1 MASATLAVAT
11 AVALTACGG
20 RPADPAAP
28 SGSHWVTVPR
38 SHVVLSVPNSWEALD
53 TAALDPSD
61 QAGSDRLAEV
71 AKRTHVEMDELRQQL
86 RQLDLVLAGPA
97 GTSSQVTFDMQGI
110 DTLPTDGE
118 IYQQLAPV
126 AAGRVDIR
134 RFHSPVGDALTA
146 AYLTAPE
153 VGGASVRLTALRV
166 DEGVLLMAV
175 SSPEATTSSSIE
187 AQTLAHIHR
196 KT

>member
-1 MASATLAVAT
+1 M
-11 AVALTACGG
+11 
-20 RPADPAAP
+20 
-28 SGSHWVTVPR
+28 
-38 SHVVLSVPNSWEALD
+38 
-53 TAALDPSD
+53 
-61 QAGSDRLAEV
+61 

-146 AYLTAPE
+146 AYDTAPE

-175 SSPEATTSSSIE
+175 SSLEATTSSSIE